1 MLTESEME
9 IADVFRN
16 GLFGSYTIREL
27 MKRTGRKTYT
37 WTFNTVRKL
46 GIMGILKIEAKG
58 KSSICSINLDSR
70 LAVLYLSLLDELEA
84 SSRKVPHLEELIY
97 DTPIPFFTLL
107 VGGSYAEGKQTKKS
121 DLDICVLVDD
131 AADKKRIS
139 NMLENKLM
147 IPRLHPF
154 VFRKSEFLEML
165 LNREANYGKLL
176 FRKRLIAFGA
186 ENYYLII
193 KEAIDHGFRG

>member
-9 IADVFRN
+9 IVNVFRKD
-16 GLFGSYTIREL
+16 LFGSYTMREL
-27 MKRTGRKTYT
+27 MKRTGRSTYT

-46 GIMGILKIEAKG
+46 RKMGILKIETKG
-58 KSSICSINLDSR
+58 KSSICRIDLDNR
-70 LAVLYLSLLDELEA
+70 LAVIYLSLLDELEA
-84 SSRKVPHLEELIY
+84 HSRKIPHLDELIY
-97 DTPIPFFTLL
+97 EVPVPFTLL
-107 VGGSYAEGKQTKKS
+107 VGGSYAEGKASTRS

-131 AADKKRIS
+131 FADTKKIS

-165 LNREANYGKLL
+165 LNKEANYGKLL
-176 FRKRLIAFGA
+176 FRKHLIAFGA

-193 KEAIDHGFRG
+193 REVIDHGFRG

>member
-9 IADVFRN
+9 IIDVFRKDV
-16 GLFGSYTIREL
+16 FRSYTMREL

-37 WTFNTVRKL
+37 WTFNAVKKL
-46 GIMGILKIEAKG
+46 VKMGILKIEIKG
-58 KSSICSINLDSR
+58 KSNICRIDIDSR

-84 SSRKVPHLEELIY
+84 HSRKIPHLEELVYEI
-97 DTPIPFFTLL
+97 PVPFFTFL
-107 VGGSYAEGKQTKKS
+107 VGGSYAEGKHTKKS
-121 DLDICVLVDD
+121 DLDVCMLVDD
-131 AADKKRIS
+131 TADTKKIT

-165 LNREANYGKLL
+165 LNKEANYGKLL
-176 FRKRLIAFGA
+176 FRKHLIAFGA

-193 KEAIDHGFRG
+193 KEAMDHGFRG

>member
-9 IADVFRN
+9 IIDVFRKD
-16 GLFGSYTIREL
+16 LFGSYTIREL

-46 GIMGILKIEAKG
+46 GKTGILRIEAKG
-58 KSSICSINLDSR
+58 KSSLCSINLDSR

-97 DTPIPFFTLL
+97 DMPVPFFTLL
-107 VGGSYAEGKQTKKS
+107 VGGSYAERKQTKKS

-147 IPRLHPF
+147 VPRLHPF

-165 LNREANYGKLL
+165 LNKEANYGKLL
-176 FRKRLIAFGA
+176 FRKHMIAFGA

-193 KEAIDHGFRG
+193 REAIDHGFRG